1 MLILQQID
9 VMRLMGRLGIF
20 LLTGSIVF
28 GLACSK
34 GNNGGGGTTP
44 PAEQNL
50 VVTTNPPNGSV
61 QLPSLGPYN
70 LTVTINST
78 MPSGGVKIE
87 VSAKKDDG
95 SNPPAFYSSTINSTT
110 STSSNFTITNTPAAS
125 LCLVTVKVTS
135 LSKATNTWT
144 GSYRYSSK

>member
-1 MLILQQID
+1 MHLT
-9 VMRLMGRLGIF
+9 GRIGMF
-20 LLTGSIVF
+20 LLTGLFIF
-28 GLACSK
+28 GMACSK
-34 GNNGGGGTTP
+34 GNGGGGTPP

-70 LTVTINST
+70 LVVTINST
-78 MPSGGVKIE
+78 MPAAGVKIE

-95 SNPPAFYSSTINSTT
+95 SNPPAFYSNTINTS
-110 STSSNFTITNTPAAS
+110 STSSNFNITNTPVAS
-125 LCLVTVKVTS
+125 QCLVTVKVTS
-135 LSKATNTWT
+135 LSTATNTWT